1 MKPEKI
7 LQKIVAENEYPVLS
21 PLASQNEIL
30 REALYQNRIFLFLD
44 WKGESGQG
52 ELYQFINERLV
63 AFGKEILKEKPDDLY
78 KKFDKEFGQ
87 NWKNGDFLPFAF
99 DYFDSKLKRKKMRLM
114 LLESGSDDYTVFIVS
129 SNACKSLEKIQSDF
143 WAFQSL
149 NKAAN
154 FILYTVDCPAC
165 GQLAAWDLA
174 ISEPPPYANHEAAY
188 CDSCYQPLWD
198 ADGQMFAAVEET
210 PHYVSERK

>member
-7 LQKIVAENEYPVLS
+7 LQKIVTENEYTALLPS
-21 PLASQNEIL
+21 ASQNEIL

-52 ELYQFINERLV
+52 ELYQFVNERLV
-63 AFGKEILKEKPDDLY
+63 AFGKEILKVKPDDLY

-87 NWKNGDFLPFAF
+87 DWESGNFLPFAF
-99 DYFDSKLKRKKMRLM
+99 DYFDGKLKRQKMRLM
-114 LLESGSDDYTVFIVS
+114 FLER
-129 SNACKSLEKIQSDF
+129 IQSDF
-143 WAFQSL
+143 WTFQSL

-154 FILYTVDCPAC
+154 FILYTVDCSSC
-165 GQLAAWDLA
+165 GQLSAWDLA

-188 CDSCYQPLWD
+188 CDSCRQPLWD
-198 ADGQMFAAVEET
+198 ADGKLFAAVEET
-210 PHYVSERK
+210 PHYVSEQK

>member
-44 WKGESGQG
+44 WKGESGQC

-143 WAFQSL
+143 WSFQSL

>member
-44 WKGESGQG
+44 WKGESGQC